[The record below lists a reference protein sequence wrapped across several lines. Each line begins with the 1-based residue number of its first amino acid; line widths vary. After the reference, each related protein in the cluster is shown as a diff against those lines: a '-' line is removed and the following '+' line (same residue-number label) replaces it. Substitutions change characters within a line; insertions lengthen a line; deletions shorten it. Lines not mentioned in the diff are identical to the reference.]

1 LNLDGSKDFELSI
14 QDLPN
19 ITVSDYT
26 KAAISKVVTARTKCY
41 SREGSFVDCTIE
53 DTKLK
58 REEEEGREE
67 E

>member
-1 LNLDGSKDFELSI
+1 MHGLSFETTIAFLTTHLS
-14 QDLPN
+14 
-19 ITVSDYT
+19 
-26 KAAISKVVTARTKCY
+26 VTARTKCY
-41 SREGSFVDCTIE
+41 SREGSFVDCSIE